1 MNRFLA
7 YGLGILL
14 FILVITSVVLAINRK
29 SHTMKE
35 GTPERVVQIYL
46 QHLFEEDF
54 ENAYAL
60 LNEELK
66 SECNFS
72 EYITNSTL
80 AETRF
85 KGDSLTHKNTNEFE
99 EVAIVSIEVT
109 SIQTS
114 IPFGA
119 NETRREELFTLSLE
133 DGIWKISDLR
143 FPTGC

>member
-1 MNRFLA
+1 MNRFLS
-7 YGLGILL
+7 YGLGTLL

-46 QHLFEEDF
+46 QHLYEEDF

-60 LNEELK
+60 LNEELQ
-66 SECNFS
+66 SECTFS
-72 EYITNSTL
+72 EFLTNSTL
-80 AETRF
+80 YKTRF

-99 EVAIVSIEVT
+99 KAAIVTIELT

-119 NETRREELFTLSLE
+119 DETRREELFTLSLE
-133 DGIWKISDLR
+133 EGLWKISDLR
-143 FPTGC
+143 FPTVC

>member
-1 MNRFLA
+1 M
-7 YGLGILL
+7 GIKEWVVVLLLL
-14 FILVITSVVLAINRK
+14 FILFITIVVLAVNRK

-46 QHLFEEDF
+46 QHLSEEDF

-60 LNEELK
+60 LDEELK
-66 SECNFS
+66 SECTFR
-72 EYITNSTL
+72 EFITNSTL
-80 AETRF
+80 AKTRF
-85 KGDSLTHKNTNEFE
+85 KGDSLTHKKTNEFE

-119 NETRREELFTLSLE
+119 DETRREELFTLSLE
-133 DGIWKISDLR
+133 DEKWKISDLR

>member
-46 QHLFEEDF
+46 QHLSEEDF

-60 LNEELK
+60 LDEELK
-66 SECNFS
+66 SECTFR
-72 EYITNSTL
+72 EFITNSTL
-80 AETRF
+80 AKTRL

-119 NETRREELFTLSLE
+119 DETRREELFTLSLE
-133 DGIWKISDLR
+133 DGIWKISDLQ

>member
-46 QHLFEEDF
+46 QHLSEEDF

-66 SECNFS
+66 SECTFR
-72 EYITNSTL
+72 EFITNSTL
-80 AETRF
+80 AKTRF
-85 KGDSLTHKNTNEFE
+85 KGDGLTHKNTNEFE
-99 EVAIVSIEVT
+99 EVAVVAIEVT

-114 IPFGA
+114 IPFGVD
-119 NETRREELFTLSLE
+119 ETRREELFTLSLE

>member
-14 FILVITSVVLAINRK
+14 FVLVITSVVLAINRK

-46 QHLFEEDF
+46 QHLSEEDF

-66 SECNFS
+66 SECTFR
-72 EYITNSTL
+72 EFITNSTL
-80 AETRF
+80 AKTRL

-119 NETRREELFTLSLE
+119 DETRREEFFTLSLE
-133 DGIWKISDLR
+133 NGMWKISDLR
-143 FPTGC
+143 FPTVC

>member
-46 QHLFEEDF
+46 QHLSDEDF

-66 SECNFS
+66 FECTFR
-72 EYITNSTL
+72 EFITNSTL
-80 AETRF
+80 AKTRF

-119 NETRREELFTLSLE
+119 DETRREELFTLSLE
-133 DGIWKISDLR
+133 DEIWKISDLR

>member
-7 YGLGILL
+7 YGIGILL
-14 FILVITSVVLAINRK
+14 FILVISSVVLAINRK

-46 QHLFEEDF
+46 QHLSEEDF

-66 SECNFS
+66 SECTFR
-72 EYITNSTL
+72 EFITNSTL
-80 AETRF
+80 AKTRF

-119 NETRREELFTLSLE
+119 DETRREELFTLSLE
-133 DGIWKISDLR
+133 DEKWKISDLR

>member
-14 FILVITSVVLAINRK
+14 FILVITSVVLTINRK

-46 QHLFEEDF
+46 QHLSDEDF

-66 SECNFS
+66 SECTFR
-72 EYITNSTL
+72 EFITNSTL
-80 AETRF
+80 AKTRF

-119 NETRREELFTLSLE
+119 DETRREELFTLSLE

>member
-46 QHLFEEDF
+46 QHLSEEDF

-66 SECNFS
+66 SECTFR
-72 EYITNSTL
+72 EFITNSTL
-80 AETRF
+80 AKTRL

-119 NETRREELFTLSLE
+119 DETRREELFTLSLE
-133 DGIWKISDLR
+133 DGIWKISDLQ

>member
-14 FILVITSVVLAINRK
+14 FIHVITSVVLAINRK

-35 GTPERVVQIYL
+35 GTPESVVQIYL
-46 QHLFEEDF
+46 QHLSDEDF

-66 SECNFS
+66 SECTFR
-72 EYITNSTL
+72 EFITNSTL
-80 AETRF
+80 AKTRF

-119 NETRREELFTLSLE
+119 DETRREELFTLSLE

>member
-14 FILVITSVVLAINRK
+14 FILAITSVVLAINRK

-46 QHLFEEDF
+46 QHLSEEDF

-60 LNEELK
+60 LDEELK
-66 SECNFS
+66 SECTFR
-72 EYITNSTL
+72 EFITNSTL
-80 AETRF
+80 AKTRL

-119 NETRREELFTLSLE
+119 DETRREELFTLSLE

>member
-46 QHLFEEDF
+46 QHLSNEDF

-60 LNEELK
+60 LNKELK
-66 SECNFS
+66 SECDFS
-72 EYITNSTL
+72 EFITNSTL
-80 AETRF
+80 AKTRF
-85 KGDSLTHKNTNEFE
+85 KGDSLIHKSTNEFE
-99 EVAIVSIEVT
+99 EVAVVSIEVT

-119 NETRREELFTLSLE
+119 DETRREELFTLSLE
-133 DGIWKISDLR
+133 DGRWKISDLW
-143 FPTGC
+143 FPAEC

>member
-7 YGLGILL
+7 YGLGTLL
-14 FILVITSVVLAINRK
+14 FILVITSVVLSINRK

-35 GTPERVVQIYL
+35 GTPERIVQIYL
-46 QHLFEEDF
+46 QHLSEEDF

-66 SECNFS
+66 SECTFR
-72 EYITNSTL
+72 EFITNSTL
-80 AETRF
+80 AKTRL

-119 NETRREELFTLSLE
+119 DETRREELFTLSLE

>member
-14 FILVITSVVLAINRK
+14 FVLVITSVVLAINRK
-29 SHTMKE
+29 SHMMKE

-46 QHLFEEDF
+46 QHLSEEDF

-66 SECNFS
+66 SECTFR
-72 EYITNSTL
+72 EFITNSTL
-80 AETRF
+80 AKTRL

-119 NETRREELFTLSLE
+119 DETRREELFTLSLE
-133 DGIWKISDLR
+133 DEKWKISDLR

>member
-14 FILVITSVVLAINRK
+14 FILAITSVVLAINRK

-46 QHLFEEDF
+46 QHLSEEDF

-60 LNEELK
+60 LDEELK
-66 SECNFS
+66 SECTFR
-72 EYITNSTL
+72 EFITNSTL
-80 AETRF
+80 AKTRF

-119 NETRREELFTLSLE
+119 DETRREELFTLSLE
-133 DGIWKISDLR
+133 DGIWKISDLQ

>member
-1 MNRFLA
+1 MSRFLA
-7 YGLGILL
+7 YGLGTLL
-14 FILVITSVVLAINRK
+14 FTLVITSVVLSINRK

-46 QHLFEEDF
+46 QHLSDEDF

-66 SECNFS
+66 SECTFR
-72 EYITNSTL
+72 EFITNSTL
-80 AETRF
+80 AKTRF

-119 NETRREELFTLSLE
+119 DETRREELFTLSLE
-133 DGIWKISDLR
+133 DGRWKISNLW
-143 FPTGC
+143 FPAEC

>member
-7 YGLGILL
+7 YGVGTLL
-14 FILVITSVVLAINRK
+14 FILVITSVVLSINRK

-46 QHLFEEDF
+46 QHLSEEDF
-54 ENAYAL
+54 ENAYDL
-60 LNEELK
+60 LNNELK
-66 SECNFS
+66 SECDFS
-72 EYITNSTL
+72 EFIANSTL
-80 AETRF
+80 AKTRF

-99 EVAIVSIEVT
+99 GVAVVSIEVT

-119 NETRREELFTLSLE
+119 DETRREELFTLSLE
-133 DGIWKISDLR
+133 DGKWKISDLW
-143 FPTGC
+143 FPAEC

>member
-7 YGLGILL
+7 YGVGTLL
-14 FILVITSVVLAINRK
+14 FILVITSVVLSINRK
-29 SHTMKE
+29 NHTMKE

-46 QHLFEEDF
+46 QHLSEEDF

-60 LNEELK
+60 LNNELK
-66 SECNFS
+66 YECGFS
-72 EYITNSTL
+72 EFIANSTL
-80 AETRF
+80 AKTRF

-99 EVAIVSIEVT
+99 EVAVVSIEVT

-119 NETRREELFTLSLE
+119 DETRREELFTLSLE
-133 DGIWKISDLR
+133 DGKWKISDLW
-143 FPTGC
+143 FPAEC

>member
-14 FILVITSVVLAINRK
+14 FVLVITSVVLAINRK

-46 QHLFEEDF
+46 QHLSEEDF

-66 SECNFS
+66 SECTFR
-72 EYITNSTL
+72 EFITNSTL
-80 AETRF
+80 ARTRL

-119 NETRREELFTLSLE
+119 DETRREELFTLSLE
-133 DGIWKISDLR
+133 DGIWKISDLQ

>member
-7 YGLGILL
+7 YGLGTLL
-14 FILVITSVVLAINRK
+14 FILVITSVVLSINRK

-35 GTPERVVQIYL
+35 GTPERIVQIYL
-46 QHLFEEDF
+46 QHLSEEDF
-54 ENAYAL
+54 ENAYDL
-60 LNEELK
+60 LNKELK
-66 SECNFS
+66 SECDFS
-72 EYITNSTL
+72 EFIKNSTL
-80 AETRF
+80 AKARF
-85 KGDSLTHKNTNEFE
+85 KGVSLTHKNTNEFE

-119 NETRREELFTLSLE
+119 DETRREELFTLSLE

-143 FPTGC
+143 FLTGC

>member
-14 FILVITSVVLAINRK
+14 FVLVITSVVLAINRK

-46 QHLFEEDF
+46 QHLSEEDF

-66 SECNFS
+66 SECTFR
-72 EYITNSTL
+72 EFITNSTL

-119 NETRREELFTLSLE
+119 DETRREELFTLSLE
-133 DGIWKISDLR
+133 DEIWKISDLR

>member
-1 MNRFLA
+1 MSRFLA
-7 YGLGILL
+7 YGLGTLL
-14 FILVITSVVLAINRK
+14 FTLVITSVVLSINRK

-46 QHLFEEDF
+46 KHLSEEDF

-66 SECNFS
+66 SGCEFS
-72 EYITNSTL
+72 EFITNAAL
-80 AETRF
+80 AKTRF

-99 EVAIVSIEVT
+99 EVAVVSIEVT

-119 NETRREELFTLSLE
+119 EETRREELFTLSLE
-133 DGIWKISDLR
+133 DGRWKISDLW
-143 FPTGC
+143 FPAEC

>member
-46 QHLFEEDF
+46 QHLSDEDF

-66 SECNFS
+66 SECTFR
-72 EYITNSTL
+72 EFITNSTL
-80 AETRF
+80 AKTMF

-119 NETRREELFTLSLE
+119 DENRREELFTLSLE
-133 DGIWKISDLR
+133 DGRWKISDLW
-143 FPTGC
+143 FPVAC